1 MMFALIRTI
10 GPIAAMLLGLGGGSL
25 LIGGLGV
32 VYNVFIDN
40 PHVVAIAK
48 ATAEAE
54 CRIRVLEAADA
65 AEKAERDRQSKA
77 SEAAIKAFLEAA
89 DERQLAQEA
98 LQDQLEQE
106 ISDYE
111 KQLTAEGRQCLTDG
125 ADVDWLRGNA
135 ARR

>member
-32 VYNVFIDN
+32 AYNVFIDN
-40 PHVVAIAK
+40 PHVVAITK

-65 AEKAERDRQSKA
+65 AEKAERDRQEAA
-77 SEAAIKAFLEAA
+77 SEAAIKAYLEAA
-89 DERQLAQEA
+89 AERQR
-98 LQDQLEQE
+98 LQDALMDQQEQE
-106 ISDYE
+106 IADNE
-111 KQLTAEGRQCLTDG
+111 VRLAEMGRTCVIDE
-125 ADVDWLRGNA
+125 ADVQFFRGGK
-135 ARR
+135 

>member
-1 MMFALIRTI
+1 MFTLIRTL

-32 VYNVFIDN
+32 AYNIFIDN
-40 PHVVAIAK
+40 PHVVAITK

-65 AEKAERDRQSKA
+65 AEKAERERQQAA
-77 SEAAIKAFLEAA
+77 SEAAITAYLKAAE
-89 DERQLAQEA
+89 ERQRAQEA

-106 ISDYE
+106 IADYE
-111 KQLTAEGRQCLTDG
+111 AQLAADGRQCLTDD
-125 ADVDWLRGNA
+125 ADVVWLRGSNA
-135 ARR
+135 PRR